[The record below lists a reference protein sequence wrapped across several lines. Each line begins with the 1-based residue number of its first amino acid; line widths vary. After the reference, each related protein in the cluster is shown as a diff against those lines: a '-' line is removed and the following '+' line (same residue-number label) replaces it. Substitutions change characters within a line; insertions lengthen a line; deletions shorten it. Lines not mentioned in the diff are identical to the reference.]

1 MGIIDRI
8 APEIE
13 MTKIRYKKT
22 EDKTPSSS
30 VDGYAKKDTQR

>member
-22 EDKTPSSS
+22 EDKTPNFLRWVSC
-30 VDGYAKKDTQR
+30 KKRSRT